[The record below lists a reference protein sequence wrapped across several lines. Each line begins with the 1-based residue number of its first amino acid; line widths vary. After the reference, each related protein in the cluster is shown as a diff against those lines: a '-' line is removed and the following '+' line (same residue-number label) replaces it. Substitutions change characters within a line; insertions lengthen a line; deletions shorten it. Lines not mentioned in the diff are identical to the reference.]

1 MSNRTFASII
11 FIIALL
17 FIGSQ
22 SVFTINQY
30 EKGLT
35 KKFGK
40 ILRTTD
46 GKPLL
51 YQPGIHFK
59 MPFIEKVIFLDGRIQ
74 TLDGAAER
82 VSTNK
87 KIDLMV
93 DAFVKWRISDFSQFY
108 LRTQGKIF
116 KANQLLERIMN
127 NALRAEYGRNSVI
140 DAIYLKREEMMHN
153 IATVANESAPEL
165 GITIVDVRV
174 KQSNY
179 PTDVSESV
187 YKQMR
192 AERGQAATKYRS
204 EGKKQATFIR
214 AEADKQVTILTSQGE
229 LKARKLRADA
239 DAKTAKIYADAF
251 NKDPEFYD
259 FLRSLEAYRNSF
271 HNGRD
276 VMVLSPDNDFFRYF
290 GKQK

>member
-1 MSNRTFASII
+1 MSNRTFTLLLVL
-11 FIIALL
+11 FVLL

-30 EKGLT
+30 EQGLT

-40 ILRTTD
+40 IERKAD
-46 GKPLL
+46 GSPSL
-51 YQPGIHFK
+51 YGPGIHFRI
-59 MPFIEKVIFLDGRIQ
+59 PFIEKVVLMDGRIQ

-93 DAFVKWRISDFSQFY
+93 DAFVKWRITDFSKFY
-108 LRTQGKIF
+108 LRTQGEIF

-140 DAIYLKREEMMHN
+140 DAIYEKRDVMMQN
-153 IATVANESAPEL
+153 IKDTANESAPEI
-165 GITIVDVRV
+165 GVTIVDVRI

-187 YKQMR
+187 FKQMR
-192 AERGQAATKYRS
+192 AERAQAATKYRS
-204 EGKKQATFIR
+204 EGQKQATFIR
-214 AEADKQVTILTSQGE
+214 ADTDKQVTILTSQGE
-229 LKARKLRADA
+229 LTARRLRADA
-239 DAKTAKIYADAF
+239 DAKIAKIYSDAF

-271 HNGRD
+271 SKGHD
-276 VMVLSPDNDFFRYF
+276 TMVLSPDNDFFRYF
-290 GKQK
+290 SKEK